1 MPKNIIVS
9 NRLPVQAQKGNDSW
23 SFTPTSGGLATGM
36 KSVHQEGDSL
46 WVGWPGISSDILDK
60 KSKNQITQDLAE
72 NHLYPVFLN
81 EDELDN
87 FYFGFTPVYA
97 IARNLILLMIPVNIL
112 TFIKSKTFK

>member
-1 MPKNIIVS
+1 MDVSDSLFFSINLKVKTQIMPKNIIVS

-60 KSKNQITQDLAE
+60 KVK
-72 NHLYPVFLN
+72 
-81 EDELDN
+81 
-87 FYFGFTPVYA
+87 
-97 IARNLILLMIPVNIL
+97 
-112 TFIKSKTFK
+112 IK